1 VIPEAHTSDMFSQ
14 IGAPELLI
22 LLVLAL
28 AFGFVPWLVGLVDA
42 LRTPDGQWEAAGQSK
57 ILYVLLMVFLGLL
70 GTVLYALIARA
81 ALKRIVFTGAVNGVP
96 DTGA

>member
-1 VIPEAHTSDMFSQ
+1 MFSQ

-22 LLVLAL
+22 LLLLPLTFGMVL
-28 AFGFVPWLVGLVDA
+28 WLVGLVEA
-42 LRTPDGQWEAAGQSK
+42 LRTPDGQWEVAGQSK
-57 ILYVLLMVFLGLL
+57 LLYVLLMVFLGLL
-70 GTVLYALIARA
+70 GTLLYVLIARP